1 MSAAKKLLGPDTPW
15 ATQAAKKLGPD
26 TPWAMQVVKDKRSR
40 EPRVEPV
47 YKPRPTP
54 WAPAKPANQDEPVFA
69 PFVPRDEDAF
79 LPIPALAP
87 EQPEIP
93 EKRPVVSTKLPA
105 MKRPVGPF
113 QHAISAQNYAAVESK
128 RGEYGLIDMGLAYG
142 SARSLV
148 VHASSRKTPDVWR
161 VLNAVRPGCRL
172 LVKPVTG
179 GPACSLRVRY
189 TTPARYYSPG
199 AKVTSLA
206 IAVDDTDWASL
217 MADARRI

>member
-15 ATQAAKKLGPD
+15 AMQAAKKLLGPD

-79 LPIPALAP
+79 LPIPVLAP
-87 EQPEIP
+87 EQKE
-93 EKRPVVSTKLPA
+93 PVVSTKPPPA
-105 MKRPVGPF
+105 AKRPVGPF
-113 QHAISAQNYAAVESK
+113 QHAIGAQNYAAVESK
-128 RGEYGLIDMGLAYG
+128 RGEYGLIDMGLAG

-172 LVKPVTG
+172 LVRPVTG

>member
-47 YKPRPTP
+47 YKPRPAP
-54 WAPAKPANQDEPVFA
+54 WAPTKPANQDEPVFA

-79 LPIPALAP
+79 LPIPVLAP
-87 EQPEIP
+87 EQKKPAI
-93 EKRPVVSTKLPA
+93 STKLPPA
-105 MKRPVGPF
+105 ARRPVGPF